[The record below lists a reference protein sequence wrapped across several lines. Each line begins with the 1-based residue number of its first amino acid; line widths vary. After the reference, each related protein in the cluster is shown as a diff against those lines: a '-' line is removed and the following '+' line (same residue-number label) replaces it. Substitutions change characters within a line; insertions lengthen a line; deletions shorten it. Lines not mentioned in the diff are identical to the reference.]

1 MTLFAQDLLM
11 REVVV
16 KRYSG
21 GYYEKMHL
29 NTAYFHKI
37 VDIDGERCYLTLN
50 SYNPFSSAPSDDTVT
65 IEVNNGLCGL
75 TIQEARLPLGI
86 TATIVYD
93 QDLHYRG
100 RKQR

>member
-1 MTLFAQDLLM
+1 M
-11 REVVV
+11 V

-21 GYYEKMHL
+21 GYHEKMHL

-37 VDIDGERCYLTLN
+37 VDIDGERCYLTFN
-50 SYNPFSSAPSDDTVT
+50 SYNPFSSVLSNNTVT
-65 IEVNNGLCGL
+65 IEVNSELCGL